1 MHTFSIKEAFGS
13 AWSAFKR
20 HAWMLVGATAFIGG
34 VSLVGNMII
43 GDDTGILSFILSV
56 ALALATWW
64 FSLGFIRMGLLVH
77 GGGTP
82 VFKMLFG
89 ESWDRT
95 WKYAVASIVTSVIV
109 IVGLVLLIVPGIIAQ
124 VMLSLSVFFILEKG
138 SGPVEAL
145 KESRRMTKG
154 KRWDLFLFFVVAV
167 LLNIAGAIPMGLGL
181 LVTVPVTL
189 LAFVHVY
196 KKIDATDD
204 VQVVKPMEMPAP
216 TV

>member
-1 MHTFSIKEAFGS
+1 MHTFSIKEAFSS

-20 HAWMLVGATAFIGG
+20 NTWMLVGATAFIGG

-43 GDDTGILSFILSV
+43 GDDTGILSFILSI
-56 ALALATWW
+56 ALAVATWW
-64 FSLGFIRMGLLVH
+64 LSLGFIRMGLLVH

-82 VFKMLFG
+82 VFKMLFA

-95 WKYAVASIVTSVIV
+95 WKYAVASIVTSIIV

-138 SGPVEAL
+138 SGPIEAL

-154 KRWDLFLFFVVAV
+154 KRWDLFLFFVVAI